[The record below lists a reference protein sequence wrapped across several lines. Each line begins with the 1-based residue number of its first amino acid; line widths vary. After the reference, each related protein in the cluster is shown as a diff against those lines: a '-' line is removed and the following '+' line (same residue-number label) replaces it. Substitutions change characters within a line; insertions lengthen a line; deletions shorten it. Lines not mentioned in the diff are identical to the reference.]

1 MRSRRKEHRDSSSSV
16 DGSSIGSSCSNSVS
30 NNGDGDARGKQSNT
44 CASSQH
50 DEIGS
55 IKNNGSKNDGS
66 SSAATTHHVV
76 SSEDNFNSLSI
87 LYDMSISDIKRLNR
101 LFGKSQQW
109 CFCWLGLFL
118 CRIEWGTTNDSSKN
132 YCGLLLVA
140 CGLLFARTP
149 PTLGQ
154 NNLPPKG
161 TKLVVTPG
169 SRTKLRAKQ
178 QVPQQVPQEKAT
190 THNSPVDP
198 ALQVRAW
205 DE

>member
-1 MRSRRKEHRDSSSSV
+1 MKNDRAEHEVTAALLRTSLDEERERTTEQSIKIKNLNSTVRKYKLHKKVLVQELRSRRKEHRDSSSS
-16 DGSSIGSSCSNSVS
+16 SSNGD
-30 NNGDGDARGKQSNT
+30 GDGDARGKQSNT

-109 CFCWLGLFL
+109 CFCWLGLFF
-118 CRIEWGTTNDSSKN
+118 E
-132 YCGLLLVA
+132 
-140 CGLLFARTP
+140 
-149 PTLGQ
+149 
-154 NNLPPKG
+154 
-161 TKLVVTPG
+161 
-169 SRTKLRAKQ
+169 
-178 QVPQQVPQEKAT
+178 
-190 THNSPVDP
+190 
-198 ALQVRAW
+198 
-205 DE
+205 

>member
-1 MRSRRKEHRDSSSSV
+1 MTAALLRTSLDEERERTTEQSIKIKNLNSTVRKYKLHKKVLVQELRSRRKEHRDSSSS
-16 DGSSIGSSCSNSVS
+16 SSS
-30 NNGDGDARGKQSNT
+30 NGDGDARGKQSNT

-109 CFCWLGLFL
+109 CFCWLFFFCVGLNGVPL
-118 CRIEWGTTNDSSKN
+118 TILRKTIVACCSW
-132 YCGLLLVA
+132 LVA
-140 CGLLFARTP
+140 CCLHGRH
-149 PTLGQ
+149 
-154 NNLPPKG
+154 
-161 TKLVVTPG
+161 
-169 SRTKLRAKQ
+169 R
-178 QVPQQVPQEKAT
+178 
-190 THNSPVDP
+190 H
-198 ALQVRAW
+198 
-205 DE
+205 

>member
-1 MRSRRKEHRDSSSSV
+1 MHVQVVQHKVTMKNDRAEHEVMAALLRTSLDEERERTTEQSIKIKNLNSTVRKYKLHKKVLVQELRSRRKEHRDSSSSI
-16 DGSSIGSSCSNSVS
+16 DGSSIGSSRSNSVS
-30 NNGDGDARGKQSNT
+30 SNGDGDARGKQSNT

-109 CFCWLGLFL
+109 CFCWLGLFF
-118 CRIEWGTTNDSSKN
+118 E
-132 YCGLLLVA
+132 
-140 CGLLFARTP
+140 
-149 PTLGQ
+149 
-154 NNLPPKG
+154 
-161 TKLVVTPG
+161 
-169 SRTKLRAKQ
+169 
-178 QVPQQVPQEKAT
+178 
-190 THNSPVDP
+190 
-198 ALQVRAW
+198 
-205 DE
+205 